1 MSEPE
6 SRIRSLLI
14 VYFPMFIATLSLV
27 TSIFNGYLNSK
38 FVDLVRENV
47 GRVEYLKTCK
57 EVIDAYFDVK
67 LRTRL
72 VTAQSARSGEEAAQ
86 AASRFAALGTYL
98 ANLRDEGTRA
108 RYTELSDMLT
118 RIVAEAPRLAV
129 EERSALF
136 APADHIFAEMN
147 EDCVRRAKGAPI

>member
-1 MSEPE
+1 LPPPGRSRLDRAQGEQGMSEPE

-72 VTAQSARSGEEAAQ
+72 VTAQSARS
-86 AASRFAALGTYL
+86 
-98 ANLRDEGTRA
+98 A